1 MDKLA
6 LLGSSWTKIASPYR
20 EHFVPRFLPWIKDT
34 CNALIDQ
41 KPDLKGVIF
50 VPGCGTGDE
59 IVMLAEKLPEAS
71 FLGLDLSEGMIEVA
85 REVAAV
91 AGISCFALQQ
101 LPNPREALAAWTKAL
116 APGGILVACFWPPG
130 MEKEGPWRQLIDTF
144 PPQKKTTEDWGS
156 GVLEDVLRLCS
167 TEVIL
172 DTSITHEMSWPSVE
186 DFWERMT
193 RDGPWYSRRV
203 QLGDAYMAEAKKRF
217 MSLGKYDE
225 RNSEEMAMPL
235 KHSPVARTN
244 AEMVDNLMVY
254 NILKTPAIAT
264 AMKATDRAHFV
275 ADPDVAYIDAPT
287 PIGYNATCSAPHM
300 HSYALELLKDHLKP
314 GAKILD
320 VGSGSGYL
328 SVVFARLISGGGSGD
343 GDGGGG
349 GGSGVTKGHPPN
361 GRVIGIDHIPE
372 LVETSI
378 SNVKKDSSAKK
389 LLKSGILK
397 LVTGDGWEGMP
408 SEAPFDAIHVGAAAA
423 NIPTALVDQL
433 KNGGRMVIPVGP
445 EGMEQKLAVLD
456 KNADGSVVRK
466 DIMGVVYVPLTSPR
480 KGLVV
485 LAGNNAANG
494 PFTPIVIVVR
504 NAMGVKAFNQLR
516 GKGISLHSQV
526 IKDFCKQIGAD
537 NKQIQGLIRLAKKNG
552 EKLGFLS

>member
-1 MDKLA
+1 MLA
-6 LLGSSWTKIASPYR
+6 AWRRLSSFNKAATVLLAASAGSLVISRLIASPK
-20 EHFVPRFLPWIKDT
+20 HPVGF
-34 CNALIDQ
+34 
-41 KPDLKGVIF
+41 
-50 VPGCGTGDE
+50 
-59 IVMLAEKLPEAS
+59 S
-71 FLGLDLSEGMIEVA
+71 
-85 REVAAV
+85 
-91 AGISCFALQQ
+91 
-101 LPNPREALAAWTKAL
+101 TK
-116 APGGILVACFWPPG
+116 
-130 MEKEGPWRQLIDTF
+130 
-144 PPQKKTTEDWGS
+144 
-156 GVLEDVLRLCS
+156 
-167 TEVIL
+167 
-172 DTSITHEMSWPSVE
+172 MSWQSH
-186 DFWERMT
+186 
-193 RDGPWYSRRV
+193 GS
-203 QLGDAYMAEAKKRF
+203 
-217 MSLGKYDE
+217 
-225 RNSEEMAMPL
+225 
-235 KHSPVARTN
+235 TN

-466 DIMGVVYVPLTSPR
+466 DIMGVVYVPLTSR
-480 KGLVV
+480 ERQLGAA
-485 LAGNNAANG
+485 AG
-494 PFTPIVIVVR
+494 R
-504 NAMGVKAFNQLR
+504 Y
-516 GKGISLHSQV
+516 
-526 IKDFCKQIGAD
+526 
-537 NKQIQGLIRLAKKNG
+537 
-552 EKLGFLS
+552 

>member
-91 AGISCFALQQ
+91 AGISDKVEFKVGDASTVPTQELSPPFTPPFSAIFSCFALQQ

-235 KHSPVARTN
+235 KHSPVARLI
-244 AEMVDNLMVY
+244 VLRRQ
-254 NILKTPAIAT
+254 ITP
-264 AMKATDRAHFV
+264 
-275 ADPDVAYIDAPT
+275 
-287 PIGYNATCSAPHM
+287 C
-300 HSYALELLKDHLKP
+300 L
-314 GAKILD
+314 
-320 VGSGSGYL
+320 
-328 SVVFARLISGGGSGD
+328 
-343 GDGGGG
+343 
-349 GGSGVTKGHPPN
+349 
-361 GRVIGIDHIPE
+361 
-372 LVETSI
+372 
-378 SNVKKDSSAKK
+378 
-389 LLKSGILK
+389 
-397 LVTGDGWEGMP
+397 
-408 SEAPFDAIHVGAAAA
+408 
-423 NIPTALVDQL
+423 
-433 KNGGRMVIPVGP
+433 
-445 EGMEQKLAVLD
+445 
-456 KNADGSVVRK
+456 
-466 DIMGVVYVPLTSPR
+466 
-480 KGLVV
+480 
-485 LAGNNAANG
+485 
-494 PFTPIVIVVR
+494 
-504 NAMGVKAFNQLR
+504 
-516 GKGISLHSQV
+516 
-526 IKDFCKQIGAD
+526 
-537 NKQIQGLIRLAKKNG
+537 
-552 EKLGFLS
+552 